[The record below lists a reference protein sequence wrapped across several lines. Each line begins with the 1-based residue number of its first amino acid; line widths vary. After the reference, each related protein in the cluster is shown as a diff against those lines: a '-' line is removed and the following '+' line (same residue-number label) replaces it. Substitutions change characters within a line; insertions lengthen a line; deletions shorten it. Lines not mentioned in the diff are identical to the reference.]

1 MNMYEFMYLYV
12 CVCVNIY
19 IYVYIHTYL
28 HTYIHT
34 YILTQL
40 YETNYVHKVS
50 MLVCKYVCV
59 RSVRFLFV
67 GSVSVGFNCENS
79 GFGFFRFGFLTNNC
93 FSFGQF

>member
-1 MNMYEFMYLYV
+1 M
-12 CVCVNIY
+12 CVCVY
-19 IYVYIHTYL
+19 IYLHIHTYMHTYVHTCL

-34 YILTQL
+34 YKLTQL

-67 GSVSVGFNCENS
+67 GSVSVVFNCENS
-79 GFGFFRFGFLTNNC
+79 GFGFFRFRFFNK
-93 FSFGQF
+93 